1 MNKRFRKLAAIVL
14 ASAMLLQNGAVI
26 LADDLQSETQTEAVQ
41 TEPPTEKVT
50 EAPTEPPTEAP
61 TEAPTEKVTEAPT
74 EPPTEAPTEAPT
86 EKVTEAP
93 TEKPTEA
100 PTEKVTEA
108 PTEKPTEKATEAP
121 TEKQTEAPEESSK
134 KASGKKAKKKD
145 KEETEEQTERSEREN
160 DGEKYSADELAKE
173 LQQAAPYLFAAGKVT
188 VPDGLLEEQE
198 IAADADGSAVAAALK
213 DFSVEL
219 ANAKSSSTVQVINL
233 YADEDGKLDTAQLD
247 DQFSDQVI
255 DVTKQYYVVNVI
267 ANSADQALSFSGY
280 AMRLSGEDVKY
291 EEDSEPGDIL
301 YNFAAMDEEGEFSG
315 YKGNLTLGGTD
326 RLQGTFLAPEAAVT
340 VNADLAGAVYADSVT
355 VSESVEELLPIAFVK
370 GHEADAEEE
379 KETSKEEKETS
390 KEEKETSKETEKESE
405 KKESGTEAQSQPGEV
420 EDDAAETEDDSVI
433 VADENTPH
441 PIDTAEPIDEA
452 KPIDD
457 PTSRG
462 TNPQPETGN
471 VTFKDSIKI
480 LFDGKPIYAV
490 SGESKLDPYSIVLVK
505 EAAATSP
512 ETTPSPEATTSPEAT
527 PSPET
532 TSDPST
538 SGTQTPEAPKPGQL
552 VFTADKEEGDLTFT
566 GLAPGKYTLQ
576 LVDAEG
582 NALQPKEG
590 ETVAYPVL
598 RRENKTADAPG
609 TLSFEV
615 TENGSDTVTL
625 LDTGTDG
632 TQEGGLVLDY
642 GSDGTIYPTGFYYN
656 ASLVLTK
663 ELKDSKGNARNSTE
677 TFYAGLFKDEN
688 HTQPITETVTD
699 PATNTT
705 SEKPVV
711 LTFSMNGGA
720 AATVTYDKLKATA
733 SPMKVYVAETDAQGK
748 VLTEADRSAADLRY
762 AVSITNNG
770 VIEVTAAVPSA
781 TAAITNQL
789 SQAVVR
795 FGVMHGGQHLK
806 NMMLVIKDENGK
818 ILSIKNENGRNLSIK
833 DGKVFLSGSDY
844 LEYTGLEDGK
854 NYYLSEVDHIP
865 VKGDFSPVGDDPG
878 YAPAADVPF
887 TVEDGKVTTVT
898 IINDTQQTTDY
909 KLTVEKQVFSGEYQL
924 YAYDPNNNYPGN
936 RTFYV
941 ALFQDSDR
949 KIKVSDVKKI
959 VTDKLSTTVT
969 FENLKHNETYFVAE
983 TDEYGEVK
991 TASSGSQIRCAND
1004 GRVPMDAKRKTAVI
1018 QNIYNRRPAGYRYT
1032 GTVTVTKRV
1041 TTASGAAQ
1049 KVSETFYVGMY
1060 RKEDFSDEPEII
1072 TLKLENAS
1080 GASVRRRILL
1090 PGENNATYYFAE
1102 VDADGNRIDT
1112 SDTFAYNVTI
1122 DQPSVTVSRGEDK
1135 TVTVTNQTKSSKVTL
1150 YLTKRVYEGT
1160 SLHPVT
1166 DTFYLGLFQ
1175 DAQFTKLYTN
1185 PIPLSLKN
1193 QSELTLKITLN
1204 LGTKDKAVIYI
1215 AETDQSGHV
1224 IRNESQ
1230 FGYNIRAVNSTAAF
1244 TQQTREIQTIFLN
1257 SVYGTATE
1265 DDWKEIMSDENNIPS
1280 YGGNGEIDP
1289 NVDTTAAQTG
1299 DETPIG
1305 LYIGLLAA
1313 AVIVLIILLVLKMR
1327 KKDRK

>member
-14 ASAMLLQNGAVI
+14 ASAMLLQNGAMI

-61 TEAPTEKVTEAPT
+61 TEKVTEAQT

-108 PTEKPTEKATEAP
+108 PTEKPTEAPTEKVTEAP

-173 LQQAAPYLFAAGKVT
+173 LLQAAPYLFAAGKVT

-219 ANAKSSSTVQVINL
+219 ANAKPSSTVQVINL

-280 AMRLSGEDVKY
+280 AMQLSGEDVKY

-355 VSESVEELLPIAFVK
+355 VSESVEELLPISFVK
-370 GHEADAEEE
+370 GHEADAEEEKETSKEE

-405 KKESGTEAQSQPGEV
+405 KKESGTEAQSQPEEV
-420 EDDAAETEDDSVI
+420 EDDADGTEDDSVI

-457 PTSRG
+457 PTSGG

-512 ETTPSPEATTSPEAT
+512 ETTTSPEAT
-527 PSPET
+527 SSPET
-532 TSDPST
+532 TPDPST

-677 TFYAGLFKDEN
+677 TFYAGLFQDEN

-795 FGVMHGGQHLK
+795 FGVMHGGQHLSDVT
-806 NMMLVIKDENGK
+806 LVIKDEKGK
-818 ILSIKNENGRNLSIK
+818 ILS
-833 DGKVFLSGSDY
+833 KVDQKKAFLSGSDY
-844 LEYTGLEDGK
+844 LEYTGLLENG
-854 NYYLSEVDHIP
+854 NYYLSEVNAP
-865 VKGDFSPVGDDPG
+865 SG

-909 KLTVEKQVFSGEYQL
+909 KLTVEKQVFSGRYQL
-924 YAYDPNNNYPGN
+924 YAYDPNNNYLGN

-941 ALFQDSDR
+941 ALFQDVDR

-959 VTDKLSTTVT
+959 VTDKLSTTVL

-991 TASSGSQIRCAND
+991 TAASGSQIIYAND
-1004 GRVPMDAKRKTAVI
+1004 GRVPMDAKQKTEVV

-1060 RKEDFSDEPEII
+1060 SKADFSDKPNII

-1280 YGGNGEIDP
+1280 YGGTDGWYGGNGEIDP

-1313 AVIVLIILLVLKMR
+1313 AVIVLIVLLVLKMR